1 MMVAA
6 YPVVVAPRA
15 PGTIN
20 DISDQAD
27 ANNADIGRVKAYEL
41 WRLAAKIGMAYHSAG
56 DPSTTTEPI
65 AAGAMCL
72 DTTNNDMYVCTARNT
87 PTWTLLAE

>member
-1 MMVAA
+1 MVTAN
-6 YPVVVAPRA
+6 PIVTAPRT

-20 DISDQAD
+20 DIGDQGDAD
-27 ANNADIGRVKAYEL
+27 NADIGRVKAYLL
-41 WRLAAKIGMAYHSAG
+41 WQLAAKIGMAYRSAG
-56 DPSTTTEPI
+56 DPSSTTTPI

-72 DTTNNDMYVCTARNT
+72 DTTNDDMYVCTDRDT

>member
-1 MMVAA
+1 MVTA
-6 YPVVVAPRA
+6 YPIVAAPRA

-20 DISDQAD
+20 DIGDQAAAD
-27 ANNADIGRVKAYEL
+27 NADIGRVKAYEL
-41 WRLAAKIGMAYHSAG
+41 WRLAAKIGMAYRSAG
-56 DPSTTTEPI
+56 DPSTTTAPL

-72 DTTNNDMYVCTARNT
+72 DTTNNDMYVCTDRDT

>member
-1 MMVAA
+1 MVIA
-6 YPVVVAPRA
+6 YPKVVVPRT

-27 ANNADIGRVKAYEL
+27 ADNADIGRVKAQL
-41 WRLAAKIGMAYHSAG
+41 MMMAAAKIGMFYTSAG
-56 DPSTTTEPI
+56 DPSTTTKPL
-65 AAGAMCL
+65 AAGAFCL
-72 DTTNNDMYVCTARNT
+72 DTTNDDVYVCTDRDT